1 MKYITKTITYVI
13 THFWWIIAILILAL
27 IIFNK
32 INKNNREQ
40 LELKKKIIETEKRS
54 KEELLASAEREARL
68 EHEYNRKTLDMK
80 AAKLKRELIE
90 KEKDRILVNNTY
102 SENLA
107 KLKDVKNAREL
118 VEEMLRSW

>member
-68 EHEYNRKTLDMK
+68 EHEYNRKILDMK